1 VTIVMGFDQRREQIA
16 WDALDT
22 STGELRRG
30 RVRAGFL
37 QGPLHFAWEW
47 APCASWPVRGED
59 NYRGP
64 WNART
69 PSPILLVNERYD
81 PNSGYGNAVAAAR
94 YLGNAVLLT
103 HQGYGHLFFQNPSA
117 CVEKS
122 MADYLAELITPPRGT
137 VCQSEQQPF
146 DPDLR

>member
-1 VTIVMGFDQRREQIA
+1 VGCARHVDGRA
-16 WDALDT
+16 SA
-22 STGELRRG
+22 G